1 MEKGLRIKII
11 NEVNKMVKPGTEAFI
26 EKSIKDLE
34 FLGVPSLILRDLRN
48 LLEKENFDEDQIHFL
63 VDQTYTSYEKAKV
76 FAGEPV
82 GTVAAQS
89 IGEPGT
95 QMTLRT
101 FHYAGV
107 AEFSVTSG
115 LPRLIEIVDAR
126 RNPSTPIMNIFLDEE
141 HKYDKDKTKEVNR
154 QIEQVRV
161 ETLCSDIEID
171 MTENTIVLNVIPALL
186 EDKGV
191 TIEDLIEKIKRYKK
205 KGSINYNEEENQ
217 IIIDPEIE
225 ALDKLQKYQERI
237 KKIIIKGIKGI
248 KRSRIYKKKGEQEF
262 QIQTEGSNFAEVIQI
277 EGVDKFRTY
286 CNHIHEIEEYLGIEA
301 ARALIIRESEK
312 VLQDQGLG
320 VDKRHLLCMADL
332 MCSTGSINQ
341 IGRHGISGIKE
352 SVLAR
357 AAFEVTITQLIA
369 AAIAGEEEHLLGIPE
384 NVIIG
389 QLVPI
394 IGTGAVD
401 VILDSDAY
409 REQVEKMKESSK

>member
-1 MEKGLRIKII
+1 
-11 NEVNKMVKPGTEAFI
+11 MVKQGTEKII
-26 EKSIKDLE
+26 EKSLKDLE
-34 FLGVPSLILRDLRN
+34 FLGVPSLIIRDLKN
-48 LLEKENFDEDQIHFL
+48 LLERENFDEDQIHFL
-63 VDQTYTSYEKAKV
+63 VDQTYTSYERSKV
-76 FAGEPV
+76 FPGEPV

-126 RNPSTPIMNIFLDEE
+126 RNPSTPIMNIYLDEE
-141 HKYDKDKTKEVNR
+141 HKYDREKAKEVNR
-154 QIEQVRV
+154 QIEQIRV
-161 ETLCSDIEID
+161 ETLCSEIEID
-171 MTENTIVLNVIPALL
+171 MTDNTIVLNLIPALL

-191 TIEDLIEKIKRYKK
+191 SVDELMDKIKRYKK
-205 KGSINYNEEENQ
+205 KGSITYNEEENQ

-248 KRSRIYKKKGEQEF
+248 KRSRIYKKKGEAEF
-262 QIQTEGSNFAEVIQI
+262 QIQTEGSNFAEVLQI
-277 EGVDKFRTY
+277 EGVDKYRTY
-286 CNHIHEIEEYLGIEA
+286 CNHIHEIEENLGIEA

-369 AAIAGEEEHLLGIPE
+369 ASIAGEEEHLLGIPE

-401 VILDSDAY
+401 VILDNDAY
-409 REQVEKMKESSK
+409 REQVEKKQASQN

>member
-1 MEKGLRIKII
+1 MA
-11 NEVNKMVKPGTEAFI
+11 KPETKNII
-26 EKSIKDLE
+26 EKSLKDLE
-34 FLGVPSLILRDLRN
+34 FLGVPSLIIKDLES
-48 LLEKENFDEDQIHFL
+48 LLEKEDFNEEQIHFL
-63 VDQTYTSYEKAKV
+63 VDHVYTSYERSKV
-76 FAGEPV
+76 FPGEPV

-126 RNPSTPIMNIFLDEE
+126 RNPSTPLMTIFLDEE
-141 HKYDKDKTKEVNR
+141 HKYERDNAKEVNQ
-154 QIEQVRV
+154 QIEQIRV
-161 ETLCSDIEID
+161 ETLCTDIEID
-171 MTENTIVLNVIPALL
+171 LAENTVVLNLIPEMLL
-186 EDKGV
+186 DKDV
-191 TIEDLIEKIKRYKK
+191 TIDDIIDKIKKYKK
-205 KGSINYNEEENQ
+205 KTDIKYDEEENQ
-217 IIIDPEIE
+217 LIIDPDFDTI
-225 ALDKLQKYQERI
+225 DKLQKFQERV

-248 KRSRIYKKKGEQEF
+248 KRSRIYKRMNSSEF
-262 QIQTEGSNFAEVIQI
+262 QIQTEGSNFAEVLMID
-277 EGVDKFRTY
+277 GVNKYKTY
-286 CNHIHEIEEYLGIEA
+286 SNHIHEIEENLGIEA
-301 ARALIIRESEK
+301 ARALIIKEAEK
-312 VLQDQGLG
+312 VLADQGLG

-332 MCSTGSINQ
+332 MCTTGSINQ

-369 AAIAGEEEHLLGIPE
+369 AAIAGEEELLLGIPE

-401 VILDSDAY
+401 VILDNSAY
-409 REQVEKMKESSK
+409 KERVDDLEESK